1 MVYLRVLGPFEADVD
16 DVTVPLGGPRQRA
29 VLALLVA
36 ARGRVVSID
45 RMIEDLWRGEPP
57 AQAVT
62 SLQAYV
68 SNLRRLL
75 EPGRARRAPATVL
88 VSAAPGY
95 ALRLPDD
102 AVDAWRFERLLRA
115 ARERLDAAPVEART
129 VVETALALWRGPA
142 FAAASDEPWALA
154 EAARLSELHLN
165 ARELHIA
172 AGLRSGAAAAAAA
185 DAERLTRDAP
195 LREEA
200 WRLHALA
207 LWAGNRQADALAT
220 LRRARAVLAADV
232 GLDPGPAL
240 TEVEAAILG
249 RRMHVL
255 RAATGRAEA
264 AVEGPGVGRA
274 PSGPEAGPAAIGA
287 ADPAGGRSGSQVE
300 DPARGARADRTVTG
314 ADSAHSAEDAS
325 GDHPAAP
332 TAGRP
337 SDAIAAAM
345 NPRPGVDPHSGVT
358 GELFVGRDGEL
369 AALLGEADQVASA
382 GLRVAL
388 VTGEAGL
395 GKSALLGRLGAGLEQ
410 AGLLVATGRCPEV
423 DGAPPAWA
431 WVEALRAI
439 AAIVPPPPEAAAA
452 LAPLLGDDEGDGP
465 GQDTSAGR
473 FRLHRA
479 VWSWLAAAAR
489 RQPLAILLDDVH
501 RADAET
507 LALLAAG
514 ADGDAA
520 GAPLFVVA
528 AYRPDEVDGRLTE
541 TLAGLARRSPVRL
554 ALAGLPEAA
563 VARVVD
569 AVSQTPVDA
578 ATITAL
584 AERTGGN
591 PFYVRESARL
601 LDSEGALVAL
611 SDVPEGVRDVLRRRL
626 ARLPEPAVAVLRLAS
641 VAGRE
646 VDVDVLVESAEVDEG
661 GVVDALDAGLI
672 AGLLTEPAPG
682 RIRFVHAL
690 VRDTMAADLS
700 GLRRTRMHTRIAA
713 ALERLGTRDV
723 SALAH
728 HYGSAATAATAARAV
743 ETGIAAAELAERRFA
758 HDTAVA
764 LLTRA
769 LECLDR
775 IPADT
780 PGDRDAQRADL
791 FGRLLRA
798 QVRAGDVAAARQTR
812 QRAFD
817 AAESAHRDDLTI
829 AAFTAWTVPTPW
841 QSRPYGVLDLGVV
854 AALRRLIARTDLAP
868 ETRCRLLNGYA
879 GELVGERI
887 DPDPRVLAKEAVALA
902 ADLGDPDLRTLT
914 LATLIGNLAGR
925 ADAPARAAS
934 AGELMGLADTF
945 DLPAHRWYARF
956 SLATA
961 AADLNDPK
969 TTRRLV
975 DESVAIADAYR
986 MPEAIGVGACAL
998 AALAHVEG
1006 RLEEAEERYVRAT
1019 ESMIAQGSLHALGL
1033 RWLALATIRLSQ
1045 GRLAELAPQ
1054 APEILAGFGPFLAD
1068 LCALVVAADG
1078 RIEQARAMRASVE
1091 PIRADFFDTLMS
1103 TFRAAAVVALAEHD
1117 EAAALYPTLSPLHD
1131 AAPGCAGVSLAI
1143 RPPAHTLGELARF
1156 LGREQEATEHFDR
1169 AAEIAETWN
1178 AHHWAAESRTARD
1191 LYRG

>member
-16 DVTVPLGGPRQRA
+16 DATVPLGGPRQRA

-75 EPGRARRAPATVL
+75 EPGRPRRAPATIL

-102 AVDAWRFERLLRA
+102 AVDAWRFEHLLRA
-115 ARERLDAAPVEART
+115 ARERAETDPAQARTLVEA
-129 VVETALALWRGPA
+129 ALALWRGPA

-154 EAARLSELHLN
+154 EAARLSELQLS

-172 AGLRSGAAAAAAA
+172 AGLRSGAAAGAAA
-185 DAERLTRDAP
+185 DAERLTHEAP
-195 LREEA
+195 LREEG

-207 LWAGNRQADALAT
+207 LWADNRQADALAT

-240 TEVEAAILG
+240 AEVEAAILG
-249 RRMHVL
+249 RRMDVL
-255 RAATGRAEA
+255 RSATGVADRAAAGDRDEATAGAAGRPTTGRADA
-264 AVEGPGVGRA
+264 DR
-274 PSGPEAGPAAIGA
+274 PAARTDRDA
-287 ADPAGGRSGSQVE
+287 VPASL
-300 DPARGARADRTVTG
+300 
-314 ADSAHSAEDAS
+314 AH
-325 GDHPAAP
+325 PTAAP
-332 TAGRP
+332 AFGAVP
-337 SDAIAAAM
+337 DADIH
-345 NPRPGVDPHSGVT
+345 PRPGGPAD
-358 GELFVGRDGEL
+358 LFVGRDDEL
-369 AALLGEADQVASA
+369 AALLGAAGRVGAA

-395 GKSALLGRLGAGLEQ
+395 GKSALLSRLAGELER

-439 AAIVPPPPEAAAA
+439 AEIVPPPAESAAA
-452 LAPLLGDDEGDGP
+452 LAPLLGDDPAEGP
-465 GQDTSAGR
+465 GQDTAAGR

-479 VWSWLAAAAR
+479 VWSWLAAGAR
-489 RQPLAILLDDVH
+489 RRPLAILLDDLH

-507 LALLAAG
+507 LALLAAA
-514 ADGDAA
+514 ADGEAA

-528 AYRPDEVDGRLTE
+528 AYRPDEVAGRLTE

-554 ALAGLPEAA
+554 ALPGLPEAA

-569 AVSQTPVDA
+569 AVSQTPVDP

-646 VDVDVLVESAEVDEG
+646 VDVDVLVHAAEVEEG
-661 GVVDALDAGLI
+661 GVLDALDAGLI

-682 RIRFVHAL
+682 RVRFVHAL
-690 VRDTMAADLS
+690 VRDTMVADLS
-700 GLRRTRMHTRIAA
+700 GLRRTRMHGRIAA
-713 ALERLGTRDV
+713 ALERLGSGDV
-723 SALAH
+723 SALAY
-728 HYGSAATAATAARAV
+728 HYGHAATAGTAARAV
-743 ETGIAAAELAERRFA
+743 EVCVAAAELAERRFA
-758 HDTAVA
+758 HDTAVE
-764 LLTRA
+764 LLGRA

-780 PGDRDAQRADL
+780 AGDRDGRRADL

-798 QVRAGDVAAARQTR
+798 QVRAGDVGAARLTR
-812 QRAFD
+812 QRAFE
-817 AAESAHRDDLTI
+817 AAESMHRDDLTI

-841 QSRPYGVLDLGVV
+841 QSRPYGSLDLGVLAV
-854 AALRRLIARTDLAP
+854 LRRLIARTDLDP
-868 ETRCRLLNGYA
+868 RTRCRLLNGYA
-879 GELVGERI
+879 GELMGEDI
-887 DPDPRVLAKEAVALA
+887 EPRPRAMAEEAVALA
-902 ADLGDPDLRTLT
+902 ADLGDPDLHALALTTLT
-914 LATLIGNLAGR
+914 GNLDSLP
-925 ADAPARAAS
+925 DAPARAEA
-934 AGELMGLADTF
+934 AAELARIADAF
-945 DLPAHRWYARF
+945 DLPEYRWYSRYNQAI
-956 SLATA
+956 A
-961 AADLNDPK
+961 AADQNDPAVA
-969 TTRRLV
+969 RRLV
-975 DESVAIADAYR
+975 EESTAIAESYR
-986 MPEAIGVGACAL
+986 MPEAIGVGGCAL
-998 AALAHVEG
+998 ATLAHIDG
-1006 RLEEAEERYVRAT
+1006 RHDEAEEYYLRAT
-1019 ESMIAQGSLHALGL
+1019 EPMIAQGSLHAYGL
-1033 RWLALATIRLSQ
+1033 RRLALATILL
-1045 GRLAELAPQ
+1045 GRGRIRELAPQ
-1054 APEILAGFGPFLAD
+1054 APGILADFGPFVAD
-1068 LCALVVAADG
+1068 LCALAVAADG
-1078 RIEQARAMRASVE
+1078 RIEQARAIRAVIE
-1091 PIRADFFDTLMS
+1091 PIRRDFFHTPMS
-1103 TFRAAAVVALAEHD
+1103 VFRAAVVVALGEHE
-1117 EAAALYPTLSPLHD
+1117 EAAALYPTLLPLRD
-1131 AAPGCAGVSLAI
+1131 AAPACAGLSLAI
-1143 RPPAHTLGELARF
+1143 RPPAHDLGELARF
-1156 LGREQEATEHFDR
+1156 LGREREARAHFDR
-1169 AAEIAETWN
+1169 AAEIADTWH
-1178 AHHWAAESRTARD
+1178 AKQWAADARAA
-1191 LYRG
+1191 RG

>member
-1 MVYLRVLGPFEADVD
+1 MVYLRVLGPFEAEVH

-75 EPGRARRAPATVL
+75 EPGRPRRAPATIL

-102 AVDAWRFERLLRA
+102 AVDAWRFEGLLRS
-115 ARERLDAAPVEART
+115 ARERAETDPARARTLVEA
-129 VVETALALWRGPA
+129 ALALWRGPA

-154 EAARLSELHLN
+154 EAARLSELQLS

-172 AGLRSGAAAAAAA
+172 AGLRSGAAAGAAA
-185 DAERLTRDAP
+185 DAERLTREAP
-195 LREEA
+195 LREEG

-207 LWAGNRQADALAT
+207 LWADNRQADALAT

-249 RRMHVL
+249 RHMDVL
-255 RAATGRAEA
+255 RAATAPVASAAGADLPATAEA
-264 AVEGPGVGRA
+264 VG
-274 PSGPEAGPAAIGA
+274 
-287 ADPAGGRSGSQVE
+287 DAGG
-300 DPARGARADRTVTG
+300 GASSRADRVPNPPG
-314 ADSAHSAEDAS
+314 KPD
-325 GDHPAAP
+325 PAAEP
-332 TAGRP
+332 RMGTIPVA
-337 SDAIAAAM
+337 DAHIH
-345 NPRPGVDPHSGVT
+345 PQPGGP
-358 GELFVGRDGEL
+358 GELFVGRDDEL
-369 AALLGEADQVASA
+369 AALLGAAGQVASA

-395 GKSALLGRLGAGLEQ
+395 GKSALLGRLSAELER

-431 WVEALRAI
+431 WVEALRSI
-439 AAIVPPPPEAAAA
+439 AAVVPPPPESAAA
-452 LAPLLGDDEGDGP
+452 LAPLLGDDAAEGP
-465 GQDTSAGR
+465 GPDTAAGR

-479 VWSWLAAAAR
+479 VWSWLAVGAR
-489 RQPLAILLDDVH
+489 RRPLAVLLDDLH

-507 LALLAAG
+507 LALLAAA

-520 GAPLFVVA
+520 GAPVFVVA

-569 AVSQTPVDA
+569 AVSQTPVDP

-591 PFYVRESARL
+591 PFYIRESARL

-626 ARLPEPAVAVLRLAS
+626 ARLPDPAVAVLRLAS

-646 VDVDVLVESAEVDEG
+646 VDVDVLVDAAEVDEG
-661 GVVDALDAGLI
+661 GVLDALDAGLI

-682 RIRFVHAL
+682 RVRFVHAL
-690 VRDTMAADLS
+690 VRDTMVADLS

-713 ALERLGTRDV
+713 ALERLGTGDV
-723 SALAH
+723 SALAY
-728 HYGSAATAATAARAV
+728 HYGHAAGAGTAARAV
-743 ETGIAAAELAERRFA
+743 EVCIAAAELAERRFA
-758 HDTAVA
+758 HDTAVD
-764 LLTRA
+764 LLARA
-769 LECLDR
+769 LECVDR

-780 PGDRDAQRADL
+780 AGDRDGRRADL

-841 QSRPYGVLDLGVV
+841 QSRPYGDLDLGVA
-854 AALRRLIARTDLAP
+854 AALRRLIARTDLDP
-868 ETRCRLLNGYA
+868 QTRCRLLVGYA
-879 GELVGERI
+879 GELRGEDV
-887 DPDPRVLAKEAVALA
+887 DPSPGAAAEEAVVLA
-902 ADLGDPDLRTLT
+902 ADLGDPDLRALTLT
-914 LATLIGNLAGR
+914 TLTGNLDSLP
-925 ADAPARAAS
+925 DAPARADVS
-934 AGELMGLADTF
+934 VELARIADES
-945 DLPAHRWYARF
+945 DLPEYRWYGRYN
-956 SLATA
+956 LATA
-961 AADLNDPK
+961 AADQNDPALV
-969 TTRRLV
+969 RRLV
-975 DESVAIADAYR
+975 DESAAIAEAYR
-986 MPEAIGVGACAL
+986 MPDAIGVGAVAL
-998 AALAHVEG
+998 ATLAHIDG
-1006 RLEEAEERYVRAT
+1006 RYEEAEERYIRAT
-1019 ESMIAQGSLHALGL
+1019 EPMIAQGSLHAYGL
-1033 RWLALATIRLSQ
+1033 RRLALATILL
-1045 GRLAELAPQ
+1045 GRGRIGELAPE
-1054 APEILAGFGPFLAD
+1054 APEILAGFGPFVAD
-1068 LCALVVAADG
+1068 LCALALAADG
-1078 RIEQARAMRASVE
+1078 RIEQARATRSVIE
-1091 PIRADFFDTLMS
+1091 PIRRDFFHTPMS
-1103 TFRAAAVVALAEHD
+1103 VLRAAAVVALGEHD
-1117 EAAALYPTLSPLHD
+1117 EAAALYPTLLPLRD
-1131 AAPGCAGVSLAI
+1131 AAPACAGLSLAI

-1156 LGREQEATEHFDR
+1156 LGLETEANEHFDR
-1169 AAEIAETWN
+1169 AAEIADTWG
-1178 AHHWAAESRTARD
+1178 AKHWATEARAART
-1191 LYRG
+1191 

>member
-1 MVYLRVLGPFEADVD
+1 MYLRVLGPFEAEVHDA
-16 DVTVPLGGPRQRA
+16 TVPLGGPRQRA

-75 EPGRARRAPATVL
+75 EPGRPRRAPATIL

-95 ALRLPDD
+95 VLRLPDD
-102 AVDAWRFERLLRA
+102 AVDAWRFERLLRS
-115 ARERLDAAPVEART
+115 ARESAETDPARARTLVEA
-129 VVETALALWRGPA
+129 ALALWRGPA

-154 EAARLSELHLN
+154 EAARLSELQLS

-172 AGLRSGAAAAAAA
+172 AGLRSGAAAGAAA
-185 DAERLTRDAP
+185 DAERLTREAP

-207 LWAGNRQADALAT
+207 LWADNRQADALAT

-249 RRMHVL
+249 RHMDVL
-255 RAATGRAEA
+255 HAATGPVGAAAGGDRPAVGDAEGDAAKGASRPATGRADL
-264 AVEGPGVGRA
+264 GGDPPGGYADRDGFDA
-274 PSGPEAGPAAIGA
+274 GPERP
-287 ADPAGGRSGSQVE
+287 PPGG
-300 DPARGARADRTVTG
+300 
-314 ADSAHSAEDAS
+314 
-325 GDHPAAP
+325 P
-332 TAGRP
+332 TAEPAFG
-337 SDAIAAAM
+337 AIPAD
-345 NPRPGVDPHSGVT
+345 PRPGGPAD
-358 GELFVGRDGEL
+358 LFVGREDEL
-369 AALLGEADQVASA
+369 AALLGAAGQTGSA

-395 GKSALLGRLGAGLEQ
+395 GKSALLGRLGGELER

-431 WVEALRAI
+431 WVEALRSI
-439 AAIVPPPPEAAAA
+439 AAVVPPPPESAAA
-452 LAPLLGDDEGDGP
+452 LAPLLGDDATEGP
-465 GQDTSAGR
+465 EQDTAAGR

-479 VWSWLAAAAR
+479 VWSWLAAGAR
-489 RQPLAILLDDVH
+489 RRPLAVLLDDLH

-507 LALLAAG
+507 LALLAAA

-520 GAPLFVVA
+520 GAPVFVVA

-554 ALAGLPEAA
+554 ALPGLPEAA
-563 VARVVD
+563 VARVVA
-569 AVSQTPVDA
+569 AVSQTPVDP

-591 PFYVRESARL
+591 PFYIRESARL

-626 ARLPEPAVAVLRLAS
+626 ARLPDPAVAVLRLAS

-646 VDVDVLVESAEVDEG
+646 VDVDVLVDAAEVEEG
-661 GVVDALDAGLI
+661 GVLDALDAGLI

-682 RIRFVHAL
+682 RVRFVHAL
-690 VRDTMAADLS
+690 VRDTMVADLS

-713 ALERLGTRDV
+713 ALERLGTGDV
-723 SALAH
+723 SALAY
-728 HYGSAATAATAARAV
+728 HYGNAAGAGTAARAV
-743 ETGIAAAELAERRFA
+743 EVCVAAAELAERRFA
-758 HDTAVA
+758 HDTAVDVLA
-764 LLTRA
+764 RA

-780 PGDRDAQRADL
+780 AGDRDGRRADL

-812 QRAFD
+812 QRAFE

-841 QSRPYGVLDLGVV
+841 QSRPYGSLDLGVV
-854 AALRRLIARTDLAP
+854 AALRRLIARTDLDP
-868 ETRCRLLNGYA
+868 RTRCRLLVGYA
-879 GELVGERI
+879 GELRGEDV
-887 DPDPRVLAKEAVALA
+887 DPSPSAAAEEAVALA
-902 ADLGDPDLRTLT
+902 ADLGDPDLRALTLT
-914 LATLIGNLAGR
+914 TLTGNL
-925 ADAPARAAS
+925 DSLPHAPARAEVS
-934 AGELMGLADTF
+934 VELTRIADEF
-945 DLPAHRWYARF
+945 DLPEYRWYGRYN
-956 SLATA
+956 LATA
-961 AADLNDPK
+961 AADHNDPAVA
-969 TTRRLV
+969 RRLV
-975 DESVAIADAYR
+975 KESAAIAEAYR
-986 MPEAIGVGACAL
+986 MPDAIGVDAVAL
-998 AALAHVEG
+998 AALAHIDG
-1006 RLEEAEERYVRAT
+1006 RFEEAEERYVRAT
-1019 ESMIAQGSLHALGL
+1019 EPMIAQGSLHAYGL
-1033 RWLALATIRLSQ
+1033 RRLALATILLSR
-1045 GRLAELAPQ
+1045 GRIAELAPE
-1054 APEILAGFGPFLAD
+1054 APEMLAGFGPFVAD
-1068 LCALVVAADG
+1068 LCALAVAADG
-1078 RIEQARAMRASVE
+1078 RIEQARAIRSVIE
-1091 PIRADFFDTLMS
+1091 PIRRDFFHTPMS
-1103 TFRAAAVVALAEHD
+1103 VLRAAAVVALGEHE
-1117 EAAALYPTLSPLHD
+1117 EAAALYPTLLSLRD
-1131 AAPGCAGVSLAI
+1131 AAPACAGLSLAI

-1156 LGREQEATEHFDR
+1156 LGRETEALEHFDR
-1169 AAEIAETWN
+1169 AAEIADTWG
-1178 AHHWAAESRTARD
+1178 AKHWAAQARAA
-1191 LYRG
+1191 RG